1 MRSLKSYN
9 LITKLSYNFT
19 KYFFVLDMNF
29 NKSVNKFYFFLIFFI
44 FVKFI
49 KKLKIDSYA
58 INKYLNCKFL

>member
-19 KYFFVLDMNF
+19 KYFFLLDMNF
-29 NKSVNKFYFFLIFFI
+29 NKSINKFYFFSYIFYI
-44 FVKFI
+44 CKI
-49 KKLKIDSYA
+49 YKKLKIDSYV